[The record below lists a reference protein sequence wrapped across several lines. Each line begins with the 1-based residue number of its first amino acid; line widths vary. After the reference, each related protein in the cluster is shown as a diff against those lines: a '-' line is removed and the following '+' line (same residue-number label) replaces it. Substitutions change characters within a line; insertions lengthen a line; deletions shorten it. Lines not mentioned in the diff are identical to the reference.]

1 MVVRLLI
8 GNKVKWSE
16 KSFCIPGRNAEKTI
30 YKINLTM
37 QEERI
42 ISGHNEEEVWR
53 QLQQDL
59 TQNSDL
65 LQYRA
70 QINQQNKIIHLDIDI
85 DLGGGFE
92 GGYATTIFSAAFR
105 NRDRFRFAIHEE
117 GFFDDLGKFFG
128 MQDVVIGYPDFDKA
142 FIIKTND
149 ESRVRTIFT
158 DDEARNVLLTL
169 KDFTFEIVLTE
180 PDNDVD
186 EEGNDSMLELVIEEG
201 ITDPVILRKLYRVFF
216 GTLTLIDPFSL

>member
-1 MVVRLLI
+1 
-8 GNKVKWSE
+8 
-16 KSFCIPGRNAEKTI
+16 
-30 YKINLTM
+30 M

-42 ISGHNEEEVWR
+42 ISGHNEDEVWS
-53 QLQQDL
+53 QLQHDL
-59 TQNSDL
+59 TQTPNL

-105 NRDRFRFAIHEE
+105 NPDQFRFAIHEE

-128 MQDVVIGYPDFDKA
+128 MQDVEIGYPEFDKA

-158 DDEARNVLLTL
+158 DDEARSILLTL
-169 KDFTFEIVLTE
+169 KDFTFEVVLTE
-180 PDNDVD
+180 SETNGDV
-186 EEGNDSMLELVIEEG
+186 NDSILELIIEEG
-201 ITDPVILRKLYRVFF
+201 ITDPIRLRHLYRVFF
-216 GTLTLIDPFSL
+216 GTLNLIDPFSL